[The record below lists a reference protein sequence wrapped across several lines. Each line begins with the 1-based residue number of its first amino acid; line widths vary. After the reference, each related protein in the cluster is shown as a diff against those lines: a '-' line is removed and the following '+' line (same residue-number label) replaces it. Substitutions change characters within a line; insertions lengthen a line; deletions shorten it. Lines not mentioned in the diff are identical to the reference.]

1 MFQFNIKRLVNAH
14 PLLSTQLGTVDDI
27 PEDDASTIKGHRAS
41 SIDVF
46 IFDNLNFSEEHPP
59 ELPARPSS
67 SWPGGD
73 HILDLLSFPGY
84 IPLVT
89 ENIDYIYH
97 PMEYSNWQT
106 AHLVI
111 KPIGSLEAMIGVG
124 MKIET
129 RGVKGK
135 LVKVHS
141 LVDEGVR
148 FMCQQDNGN
157 PFVLLQV
164 EYEYAKLPF
173 LWRMKL
179 FGHWVQQKGKKW
191 CRKL

>member
-1 MFQFNIKRLVNAH
+1 MFQFNIKRLVNAC
-14 PLLSTQLGTVDDI
+14 PLPSAQLGTVDDV

-41 SIDVF
+41 SIDIS

-73 HILDLLSFPGY
+73 HILDLSFFPGY

-97 PMEYSNWQT
+97 PTEYSNRQT

-129 RGVKGK
+129 RGVKGE

-148 FMCQQDNGN
+148 FVCQQDDGN

-164 EYEYAKLPF
+164 EYECAKLPSF
-173 LWRMKL
+173 WKMKSL
-179 FGHWVQQKGKKW
+179 SRRGWQGIKKW